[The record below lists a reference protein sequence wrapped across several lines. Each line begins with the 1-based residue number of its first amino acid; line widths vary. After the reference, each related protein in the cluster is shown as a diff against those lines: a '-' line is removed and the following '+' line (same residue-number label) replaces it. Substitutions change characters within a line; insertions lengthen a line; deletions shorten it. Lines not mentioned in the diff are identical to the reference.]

1 MMNLSGHNIFNS
13 IKIIFSC
20 IIITTLASPSLLPAA
35 GAERP
40 VLVTTIFPLTEL
52 ARGVAGQRAEV
63 RQIIPPAAEIHH
75 FQLTPSD
82 LKLLTEADLVIAVG
96 GGLEPWLVRLEKS
109 LRLAKNARTLRFI
122 DYLLSV
128 NYPDLRRDDPHV
140 WLDFEADRILVDRL
154 VEELSALDPEGGG
167 YYRERGRILSA
178 ELSTLDARFR
188 QEIGRCSGKEMIV
201 AGHQAFAYLAVRY
214 GLIPVSLSGPHP
226 EAQPGARRLQEI
238 IRLVREKKI
247 GAVFYESSEP
257 PAYASTIARETGARL
272 FSLSAGVNLTR
283 TQLLEKKSFLELMAD
298 NLQILKTALGC
309 E

>member
-1 MMNLSGHNIFNS
+1 MNLSGHIIFNS
-13 IKIIFSC
+13 IRIIFAY
-20 IIITTLASPSLLPAA
+20 IIITTLASPSLLPAT
-35 GAERP
+35 GEERP

-52 ARGVAGQRAEV
+52 TRGVAGERAEV
-63 RQIIPPAAEIHH
+63 RQIIPPSAEIHH

-82 LKLLTEADLVIAVG
+82 LKLLAEADLVIAVG

-109 LRLAKNARTLRFI
+109 LRKAKKARTLRFI
-122 DYLLSV
+122 DYLRSV
-128 NYPDLRRDDPHV
+128 NYRALREDDPHV
-140 WLDFEADRILVDRL
+140 WLDFEADRILVERL
-154 VEELSALDPEGGG
+154 VEELCALDPEGAG
-167 YYRERGRILSA
+167 YYRERSRALNA
-178 ELSTLDARFR
+178 ELSALDANFR
-188 QEIGRCSGKEMIV
+188 QELGRCSGKEIII
-201 AGHQAFAYLAVRY
+201 AGHQAFAYLTTRY

-226 EAQPGARRLQEI
+226 EAQPGARKLQEM

-283 TQLLEKKSFLELMAD
+283 AQLRDNKSFLELMAD
-298 NLQILKTALGC
+298 NLQILTTALGC